1 MNYYFHVPFC
11 RAKCGYCAFYSEPG
25 ASRGVID
32 AYLDELER
40 RLENGRPY
48 ERAETLYL
56 GGGTPTYLSLEQLK
70 RLFAMIRRE
79 LAPGARCEITV
90 EVNPETLDPA
100 KVEVL
105 RDFATRL
112 SLGVQSF
119 DAGLRRRLGRR
130 CTDAALSRALRLVRE
145 AEFPHWNCDLIY
157 AIPGETPEMW
167 RRDLELAAATGADH
181 LSCYALTPEEGA
193 RLAAGF
199 AVDDEAA
206 ADGWRAAG
214 KVLGGFGFRRYEVSN
229 YARRGAECRHN
240 LAVWRGGLLRSF
252 GPSAADFDG
261 RIRHTECASLRD
273 WLKGAPPATD
283 AISSAARLAEIFAVN
298 LRTVSGWTPARW
310 RRVPGADPWAVRLAA
325 AERAAA
331 ATKRAFW
338 HLSPGRIALTGRG
351 LLFWDSAAE
360 AILL

>member
-11 RAKCGYCAFYSEPG
+11 RSKCGYCAFYSEPN
-25 ASRGVID
+25 AQQDSVD

-40 RLENGRPY
+40 RLESGRPY
-48 ERAETLYL
+48 QRAETIYI
-56 GGGTPTYLSLEQLK
+56 GGGTPTFLNAVQLERLS
-70 RLFAMIRRE
+70 AMIRRE
-79 LAPGARCEITV
+79 LAPGPRCEITV
-90 EVNPETLDPA
+90 EANPETLDPE
-100 KVEVL
+100 KVALL
-105 RDFATRL
+105 RGFATRI

-157 AIPGETPEMW
+157 AIPGESSAMW
-167 RRDLELAAATGADH
+167 RRDLELAATTGADH
-181 LSCYALTPEEGA
+181 LSCYSLTPEEGA

-206 ADGWRAAG
+206 ADGWLAAG
-214 KVLGGFGFRRYEVSN
+214 TVLGGYGFRRYDVSN
-229 YARRGAECRHN
+229 YARRGGECRHN

-261 RIRHTECASLRD
+261 KLRRTECASLRG
-273 WLKGAPPATD
+273 WLEGAPPAVD
-283 AISSAARLAEIFAVN
+283 AIPAAARLAEIFAVN
-298 LRTVSGWTPARW
+298 LRTVSGWTPSRW
-310 RRVPGADPWAVRLAA
+310 RRVPGADDWSARLVAA
-325 AERAAA
+325 NRAAA
-331 ATKRAFW
+331 VTKRSYW
-338 HLSPGRIALTGRG
+338 HLSPERIALTGRG

-360 AILL
+360 ALL

>member
-11 RAKCGYCAFYSEPG
+11 RSKCGYCAFYSEPS
-25 ASRGVID
+25 ASRKAVG

-40 RLENGRPY
+40 RLESGRPY
-48 ERAETLYL
+48 ERAETIYI
-56 GGGTPTYLSLEQLK
+56 GGGTPTFLSAAQLE

-79 LAPGARCEITV
+79 LAPGPRCEITV
-90 EVNPETLDPA
+90 EANPETLDPA
-100 KVEVL
+100 KVALL
-105 RDFATRL
+105 RGFATRI

-119 DAGLRRRLGRR
+119 DAALRLRLGRR
-130 CTDAALSRALRLVRE
+130 CSDAALATAIRLVRE
-145 AEFPHWNCDLIY
+145 AGFPHWNCDLIY
-157 AIPGETPEMW
+157 AIPGESPAMW
-167 RRDLELAAATGADH
+167 RRDLERAAATGADH

-193 RLAAGF
+193 SLAVGF

-206 ADGWRAAG
+206 AAGWLTAG
-214 KVLGGFGFRRYEVSN
+214 KVLGECGFRRYEVSN

-261 RIRHTECASLRD
+261 KVRRTECASLRD
-273 WLKGAPPATD
+273 WLNGVPPVVD
-283 AISSAARLAEIFAVN
+283 AISAAARMAEIFAVN

-310 RRVPGADPWAVRLAA
+310 RRVPGADSWRERLAV

-331 ATKRAFW
+331 VTKRGYW
-338 HLSPGRIALTGRG
+338 HLSAERIALTGRG

-360 AILL
+360 ALLP